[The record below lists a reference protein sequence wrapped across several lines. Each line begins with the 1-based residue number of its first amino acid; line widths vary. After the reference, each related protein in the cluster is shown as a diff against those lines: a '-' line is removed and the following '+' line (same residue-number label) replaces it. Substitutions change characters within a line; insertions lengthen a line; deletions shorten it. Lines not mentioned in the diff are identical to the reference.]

1 MMPGSRWSMRRCRR
15 RGRTEMSDANRGRAE
30 IKAMSDPELAHVGLP
45 LGKSEGLDT
54 ERRRRRFFGFWLF
67 LMSDA
72 VLFALLFA
80 TYGTMVGNTVGGPT
94 PASEFKVLPTFVETL
109 LLLTSSATFGRRA
122 SP

>member
-1 MMPGSRWSMRRCRR
+1 
-15 RGRTEMSDANRGRAE
+15 
-30 IKAMSDPELAHVGLP
+30 MSDPELAHVGLT

-54 ERRRRRFFGFWLF
+54 ERAETAIFGFWLF

-94 PASEFKVLPTFVETL
+94 PAS
-109 LLLTSSATFGRRA
+109 
-122 SP
+122 